1 MRDRIYKLKELKNPL
16 DPSESSRFNRWSWD
30 LKCTNSFKLL
40 KAKIILNE
48 LIVHLTGLF
57 KKCAKLSEN
66 DELTHLK
73 RFIVE
78 LLSDYATRWE
88 FRLNSLLKQYVAYQK
103 QNQTLANMQQVKDG
117 HFNFNSAIGMY
128 QFGLLNIFELLII
141 DDRHVHDKLNVEFK
155 DVQAFYIRLNCL
167 ADMKLNQ
174 SFDQTTDT
182 ILNHAL
188 SVDVDNVNPK
198 QYQIRTDK
206 EKQNQASFTVTRTIT
221 NNLFRK
227 KTSRSFTSVP
237 SKIFRSD
244 KRQHNLAPT
253 SLLSIKLKKSTS
265 ERQIILMDGQR
276 RSIANKRKRQSN
288 SFDPFSKRPRLE

>member
-1 MRDRIYKLKELKNPL
+1 MKNPL
-16 DPSESSRFNRWSWD
+16 DPSESSRVRWSWD
-30 LKCTNSFKLL
+30 LKCPNSFKLL

-48 LIVHLTGLF
+48 LIIHLTGLF

-78 LLSDYATRWE
+78 LLSDYVTRWE

-103 QNQTLANMQQVKDG
+103 QNQTRANMQQVKDG

-174 SFDQTTDT
+174 SSDQTTDT

-188 SVDVDNVNPK
+188 SVDSDSVNVDSVNQK
-198 QYQIRTDK
+198 QNQIRSDK
-206 EKQNQASFTVTRTIT
+206 EKQNQPSFTVTRTIT

-227 KTSRSFTSVP
+227 NTSRSFTSVP
-237 SKIFRSD
+237 SNIFRSD
-244 KRQHNLAPT
+244 KRQHNLAPS

-265 ERQIILMDGQR
+265 ERHIIFMDDQR
-276 RSIANKRKRQSN
+276 KSDPITNKRKRLTN
-288 SFDPFSKRPRLE
+288 SFVPFSKKPRLE